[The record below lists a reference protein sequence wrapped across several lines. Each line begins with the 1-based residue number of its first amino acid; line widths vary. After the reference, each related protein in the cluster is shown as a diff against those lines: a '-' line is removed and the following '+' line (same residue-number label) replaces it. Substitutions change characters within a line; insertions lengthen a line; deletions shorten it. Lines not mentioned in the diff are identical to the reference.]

1 MELLDANPWM
11 KSTKLVVKP
20 DMLFGKR
27 GKHDLVGLNLD
38 FAGVES
44 FIKARMGKVTRPLLG
59 PLMKPTRPYMLLLE
73 PPSAACVSQGPH
85 DLKALMAV
93 QVVDMD
99 GCIGEIDTFVVEPFV
114 PHKQEYYLSIQVTAI
129 RDVRRTPPCV
139 ACTDPLQQ

>member
-44 FIKARMGKVTRPLLG
+44 FIKARMGKVSR
-59 PLMKPTRPYMLLLE
+59 RLLE
-73 PPSAACVSQGPH
+73 HLVNIHVHLWMIFFGH
-85 DLKALMAV
+85 
-93 QVVDMD
+93 
-99 GCIGEIDTFVVEPFV
+99 
-114 PHKQEYYLSIQVTAI
+114 
-129 RDVRRTPPCV
+129 
-139 ACTDPLQQ
+139 PLQPVLAETLLI

>member
-59 PLMKPTRPYMLLLE
+59 PLMRPIYTHICC
-73 PPSAACVSQGPH
+73 SS
-85 DLKALMAV
+85 
-93 QVVDMD
+93 
-99 GCIGEIDTFVVEPFV
+99 DTLCSLCQPGR
-114 PHKQEYYLSIQVTAI
+114 L
-129 RDVRRTPPCV
+129 
-139 ACTDPLQQ
+139 